1 MTLGCP
7 LTLAL
12 SPVTG
17 RDDIHFVKLSYMIRK
32 QKPKQIP

>member
-12 SPVTG
+12 SPVIG
-17 RDDIHFVKLSYMIRK
+17 REGIHFVKHSYMIKK